1 MEDKLKKNLAEV
13 LNKDEDKFSLDTKF
27 KEDENVAKGFTKEQ
41 YEKFISGYPFGIGD
55 PIDIVSFAEFLISE
69 KAKWITG
76 ESFMLSGG
84 SL

>member
-1 MEDKLKKNLAEV
+1 MEDKLIKNLAEV

-41 YEKFISGYPFGIGD
+41 YEKFISGYPF
-55 PIDIVSFAEFLISE
+55 DIVSFAEFLISE